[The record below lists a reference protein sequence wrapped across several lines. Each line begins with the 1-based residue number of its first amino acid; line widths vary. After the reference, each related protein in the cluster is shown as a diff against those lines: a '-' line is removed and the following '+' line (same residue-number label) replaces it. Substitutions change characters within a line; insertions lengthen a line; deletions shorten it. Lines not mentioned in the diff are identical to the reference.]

1 MVKVFTKKEEDN
13 GEIEEVETLGN
24 QENPGKQE
32 DAFLL
37 QSLKKEE
44 SELMEEKQNLASLK
58 DSLQSKAKNEIENRK
73 MNIQRLKDEI
83 SGLKVECE
91 ALAESLNAG
100 LVPQ

>member
-1 MVKVFTKKEEDN
+1 MVKVFTKKEEN
-13 GEIEEVETLGN
+13 SGEIEEVEPLAN
-24 QENPGKQE
+24 QGDSAKQE
-32 DAFLL
+32 DASLL

-44 SELMEEKQNLASLK
+44 SELLEERQNLASLRE
-58 DSLQSKAKNEIENRK
+58 SLQSKAKNEIENRK
-73 MNIQRLKDEI
+73 TNIQKLKDEI